1 LETDSDLAEQTRAQL
16 EMLLSERARA
26 STTIAKLRRDRE
38 AMDFLL
44 AHQSVALDEAEATI
58 ERLRLELREKEA
70 LLRKE
75 KTGGVG
81 EPAER
86 DCGGTGDKRGG
97 GGDDDDDDGE
107 ARSERE

>member
-1 LETDSDLAEQTRAQL
+1 
-16 EMLLSERARA
+16 
-26 STTIAKLRRDRE
+26 
-38 AMDFLL
+38 
-44 AHQSVALDEAEATI
+44 
-58 ERLRLELREKEA
+58 LELREKEA

-97 GGDDDDDDGE
+97 GDDDDDDDGE

>member
-1 LETDSDLAEQTRAQL
+1 
-16 EMLLSERARA
+16 
-26 STTIAKLRRDRE
+26 
-38 AMDFLL
+38 MDFLL

-70 LLRKE
+70 LLRK
-75 KTGGVG
+75 TGVG

-97 GGDDDDDDGE
+97 GGDDDDDGE